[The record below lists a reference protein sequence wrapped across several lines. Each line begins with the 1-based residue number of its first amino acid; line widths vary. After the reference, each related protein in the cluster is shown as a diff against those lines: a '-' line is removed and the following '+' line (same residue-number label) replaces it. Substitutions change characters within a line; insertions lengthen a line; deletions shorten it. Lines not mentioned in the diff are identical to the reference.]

1 MTRIEEF
8 ELRIMD
14 LEQRL
19 RPIANRPVDVTKPGW
34 GAELAR
40 SPHPFDE
47 TGTRPEGEDLLRE
60 LIGFYRACGDDE
72 RQAIRALFVEYRAFA
87 WAASLPFGATD
98 EEKLRQHLVLFSL
111 KDQGRDCRDALLCL
125 QDLCR
130 EAKST
135 GIDPGPVL
143 REVAALSSDKNKYW
157 MGSTREML
165 LHAVGAPF

>member
-1 MTRIEEF
+1 MTRIDEF

-19 RPIANRPVDVTKPGW
+19 RPIADRPVDIAKPGW
-34 GAELAR
+34 GAQLAH

-47 TGTRPEGEDLLRE
+47 TGTRPEAEGLLRE
-60 LIGFYRACGDDE
+60 LIGVYRASGDDE
-72 RQAIRALFVEYRAFA
+72 REAIRALFVEYRAFA

-98 EEKLRQHLVLFSL
+98 EETLRQHLVLFSL
-111 KDQGRDCRDALLCL
+111 KDQGRDCRDALLWL

-130 EAKST
+130 EAKSA
-135 GIDPGPVL
+135 GIDPDPVL
-143 REVAALSSDKNKYW
+143 REVATLSSDKNKYW

-165 LHAVGAPF
+165 LRTASA

>member
-8 ELRIMD
+8 ELQIMD

-19 RPIANRPVDVTKPGW
+19 RPIADRPVDITKPGW
-34 GAELAR
+34 GAQLAH

-47 TGTRPEGEDLLRE
+47 TGTRPEAEGLLRE
-60 LIGFYRACGDDE
+60 LIGFYRASGDDE
-72 RQAIRALFVEYRAFA
+72 RGAIRALFVEYKAFA
-87 WAASLPFGATD
+87 WAANLPFGATD

-111 KDQGRDCRDALLCL
+111 KDQGRDCRDALLWL

-130 EAKST
+130 EAKRA

-143 REVAALSSDKNKYW
+143 REVATLSSAKNKYW

-165 LHAVGAPF
+165 LHACAA